1 MELLNQYFKSYF
13 IWAEQIDMSKLFF
26 REKINLGWQSF
37 KNVNGMPVLY
47 ALSIGLNFIE
57 DKEYATLSLRPEL
70 FFTDKDMP
78 KEQRQEVSRQYF
90 SKLWNKN
97 MTKHLRSGK
106 VSYSRAIIWSSV
118 FLRATKDFNFK

>member
-1 MELLNQYFKSYF
+1 
-13 IWAEQIDMSKLFF
+13 
-26 REKINLGWQSF
+26 
-37 KNVNGMPVLY
+37 MPVLY

-90 SKLWNKN
+90 SKLWNKKYDETLKEWESIIFKSN
-97 MTKHLRSGK
+97 HLKFCIPKGNERFQFTK
-106 VSYSRAIIWSSV
+106 
-118 FLRATKDFNFK
+118 

>member
-1 MELLNQYFKSYF
+1 MKDISANGAFKSIFLKAILYGL
-13 IWAEQIDMSKLFF
+13 SKLICLNCSFGK
-26 REKINLGWQSF
+26 RLIWGDKVF

-90 SKLWNKN
+90 SKLWNKKYDE
-97 MTKHLRSGK
+97 TLKEWE
-106 VSYSRAIIWSSV
+106 VSYSRAII
-118 FLRATKDFNFK
+118 